1 MYFSLLVY
9 ICVGYSVKNKKIMR
23 QRLLFLL
30 KIYLWFMFMFMLQ
43 KPLFMLFHYNL
54 FEKASFID
62 WMQVIYHGIPL
73 DLSVASYILALPV
86 FVALVTVWIQGLWAE
101 WFYKGYFALIIAVL
115 SLIFISDI
123 ELYTYWGFRMDA
135 TPLFY
140 LKSPA
145 DAMAS
150 VPFWILILGI
160 ICIILYFTIFW
171 YPLNYWIVK
180 GSGKW
185 KFCKHRIKSTCWFLL
200 LLGLLFIPIRG
211 GISVSTINVG
221 RVYYSDN
228 MLFNHAAI
236 NPAFSL
242 LASLSK
248 GQDFKQQ
255 YRFMDA
261 DKADKEFSK
270 MTHGRVYFPE
280 NDSVRWIN
288 RERPD
293 ILLII
298 LESFSGT
305 AMEKL
310 GGVPGVMPNLTR
322 LAEEGIFFTNFYANS
337 FRTDRGLVSILSGYP
352 AQPTTSIMKYPVKS
366 QSLPA
371 ISKSLRKEGYDI
383 QFLYGGDADFTNMRS
398 YFISSGFQSIVS
410 DKDFPVS
417 DLLSKWGA
425 NDGTTFI
432 RFSELIQNQ
441 QKHPFMKVFLTL
453 SSHEPFD
460 VPYHHFDDPYLNSV
474 AYTDSCLGAFVDC
487 FRQTPQWNNTL
498 IILVPDHAMRYPA
511 GVQEPDIVRHHIPMV
526 WCGGVVN
533 GPKVIND
540 YSSQI
545 DIAATL
551 LGQMN
556 IDYSDFKFSKNI
568 ADTTQYKFAYYTFK
582 DGFGYLDSNAK
593 VIYDN
598 EAGKVVFSEGDT
610 TGSKENAGKAFLQ
623 KLYDDLGS
631 R

>member
-9 ICVGYSVKNKKIMR
+9 ICVGYSVKNKKIMK

-221 RVYYSDN
+221 RYITVIICCLI
-228 MLFNHAAI
+228 M
-236 NPAFSL
+236 
-242 LASLSK
+242 
-248 GQDFKQQ
+248 QQ
-255 YRFMDA
+255 
-261 DKADKEFSK
+261 
-270 MTHGRVYFPE
+270 
-280 NDSVRWIN
+280 
-288 RERPD
+288 
-293 ILLII
+293 
-298 LESFSGT
+298 
-305 AMEKL
+305 
-310 GGVPGVMPNLTR
+310 
-322 LAEEGIFFTNFYANS
+322 
-337 FRTDRGLVSILSGYP
+337 
-352 AQPTTSIMKYPVKS
+352 
-366 QSLPA
+366 
-371 ISKSLRKEGYDI
+371 
-383 QFLYGGDADFTNMRS
+383 
-398 YFISSGFQSIVS
+398 
-410 DKDFPVS
+410 
-417 DLLSKWGA
+417 
-425 NDGTTFI
+425 
-432 RFSELIQNQ
+432 
-441 QKHPFMKVFLTL
+441 
-453 SSHEPFD
+453 
-460 VPYHHFDDPYLNSV
+460 
-474 AYTDSCLGAFVDC
+474 
-487 FRQTPQWNNTL
+487 
-498 IILVPDHAMRYPA
+498 
-511 GVQEPDIVRHHIPMV
+511 
-526 WCGGVVN
+526 
-533 GPKVIND
+533 
-540 YSSQI
+540 
-545 DIAATL
+545 
-551 LGQMN
+551 
-556 IDYSDFKFSKNI
+556 
-568 ADTTQYKFAYYTFK
+568 
-582 DGFGYLDSNAK
+582 
-593 VIYDN
+593 
-598 EAGKVVFSEGDT
+598 
-610 TGSKENAGKAFLQ
+610 
-623 KLYDDLGS
+623 
-631 R
+631 

>member
-1 MYFSLLVY
+1 M
-9 ICVGYSVKNKKIMR
+9 K

-30 KIYLWFMFMFMLQ
+30 KIYLWFIFMFMLQ

-54 FEKASFID
+54 FEKASLID
-62 WMQVIYHGIPL
+62 WMQVIYHGLPL

-101 WFYKGYFALIIAVL
+101 WFKKGYFALIIAIL

-150 VPFWILILGI
+150 IPFWVLVLGI
-160 ICIILYFTIFW
+160 IGVILYFAIFW
-171 YPLNYWIVK
+171 YPLNRWFVK

-261 DKADKEFSK
+261 DKADQEFSK
-270 MTHGRVYFPE
+270 MTHSRVYFPE

-432 RFSELIQNQ
+432 RFSELIQN
-441 QKHPFMKVFLTL
+441 
-453 SSHEPFD
+453 
-460 VPYHHFDDPYLNSV
+460 
-474 AYTDSCLGAFVDC
+474 
-487 FRQTPQWNNTL
+487 
-498 IILVPDHAMRYPA
+498 
-511 GVQEPDIVRHHIPMV
+511 
-526 WCGGVVN
+526 
-533 GPKVIND
+533 
-540 YSSQI
+540 
-545 DIAATL
+545 
-551 LGQMN
+551 
-556 IDYSDFKFSKNI
+556 
-568 ADTTQYKFAYYTFK
+568 
-582 DGFGYLDSNAK
+582 
-593 VIYDN
+593 
-598 EAGKVVFSEGDT
+598 
-610 TGSKENAGKAFLQ
+610 
-623 KLYDDLGS
+623 
-631 R
+631 